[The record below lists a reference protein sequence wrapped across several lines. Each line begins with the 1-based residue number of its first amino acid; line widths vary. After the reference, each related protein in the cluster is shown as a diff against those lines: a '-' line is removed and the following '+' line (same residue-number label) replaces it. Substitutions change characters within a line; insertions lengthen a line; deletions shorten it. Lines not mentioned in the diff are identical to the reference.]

1 MISRKLLLT
10 LVTFLAGAGSVDAT
24 AQTCAQP
31 FIWTPGSGSA
41 GGFPTVSDTTC
52 GHETSIVSTCQ
63 SNFGAPGQAYV
74 SLIHVVAAGTFTSI
88 VFSGGSGYTLA
99 SYLVPQASGCGN
111 FACTTTGDATTP
123 MLHSDIGPGDYYLI
137 VTGADFDA
145 VGACGTFTM
154 IANGFLPVALQAFSI
169 D

>member
-1 MISRKLLLT
+1 MLPLA
-10 LVTFLAGAGSVDAT
+10 TFLASAVSIEAT

-31 FIWTPGSGSA
+31 FTWTPGSGSP
-41 GGFPTVSDTTC
+41 GGVPSINDTTC

-63 SNFGAPGQAYV
+63 SNFGAPGQAYI
-74 SLIHVVAAGTFTSI
+74 SLIHVAAAGTFTSI
-88 VFSGGSGYTLA
+88 FFSGGSGYTLA

-123 MLHSDIGPGDYYLI
+123 MLHSDIPPGDYYLI

-145 VGACGTFTM
+145 VGACGTFSMTG
-154 IANGFLPVALQAFSI
+154 NGYLPIALQSFSI

>member
-1 MISRKLLLT
+1 MFSRTLT
-10 LVTFLAGAGSVDAT
+10 IAMALSVATFSLGAA

-31 FIWTPGSGSA
+31 ASLNGT
-41 GGFPTVSDTTC
+41 GFGVPQINDTTC

-63 SNFGAPGQAYV
+63 SNFGAPGAAWVGQAN
-74 SLIHVVAAGTFTSI
+74 ITADGTFVSI
-88 VFSGGSGYTLA
+88 AFAGGAGYTLA

-123 MLHSDIGPGDYYLI
+123 MLHSDIPPGSYYLI

-145 VGACGTFTM
+145 AGACGTFTVM
-154 IANGFLPVALQAFSI
+154 WGGFLPVALQSFSI